1 MYYSRRCCDRYIL
14 GGRLLA
20 GGLLRGFYKTAFLAA
35 EKSPE
40 FCCSFIFNVRAERD
54 SYFLISDCFYYIF
67 RYSLRFF
74 SVPILG
80 QIAGFLWP
88 VKLS

>member
-1 MYYSRRCCDRYIL
+1 
-14 GGRLLA
+14 
-20 GGLLRGFYKTAFLAA
+20 
-35 EKSPE
+35 
-40 FCCSFIFNVRAERD
+40 VRAERD
-54 SYFLISDCFYYIF
+54 SYFLISDCFYNIF
-67 RYSLRFF
+67 SHSLRFF